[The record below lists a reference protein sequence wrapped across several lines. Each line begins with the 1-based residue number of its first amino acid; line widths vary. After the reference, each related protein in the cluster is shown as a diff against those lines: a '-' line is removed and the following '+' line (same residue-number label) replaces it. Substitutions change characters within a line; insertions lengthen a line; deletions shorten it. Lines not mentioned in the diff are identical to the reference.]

1 MNIARL
7 DLWVREKE
15 GIQTLD
21 RKAVDNIQLE
31 KLNRLLEREYRRQG
45 FYRNLPRQLKALE
58 DLESLPFTT
67 EKDLREQGNSMVL
80 VSQAEIERVRSWETS
95 GTTGPGKRVF

>member
-31 KLNRLLEREYRRQG
+31 KLNRLLEREYRRQ
-45 FYRNLPRQLKALE
+45 
-58 DLESLPFTT
+58 
-67 EKDLREQGNSMVL
+67 
-80 VSQAEIERVRSWETS
+80 
-95 GTTGPGKRVF
+95 